1 MPEMKQTRKANA
13 QTKSKAMNFLIS
25 LLATPFNVLFIFLKL
40 VWSGRRLRLA
50 AIALTLIAVTAVVF
64 RVQSFSPVAELVRGK
79 TYEATASAGF
89 RVNDIT
95 VEGRKRTQRADLLD
109 ALSIGQ
115 NEPIFAAD
123 LEQINA
129 RIEALPWVETATVIR
144 RLPNIIHI
152 DLDEREPFAF
162 YRSGKDVALIDRKGV
177 TIARHHLA
185 PFGHLPVFSG
195 QGATLRAAGF
205 MEMLQAYPVLKNRMV
220 AAHWNSGR
228 RWTLKLDHGGQVHL
242 PAHGVSGA
250 LDRLMTLE
258 KERRVLAI
266 ENQAID
272 LRLPDRVLLRP
283 ATERSSA
290 IQEFKG
296 ETAS

>member
-1 MPEMKQTRKANA
+1 MPEMKQARKANA
-13 QTKSKAMNFLIS
+13 QTKSTAMNFLIS
-25 LLATPFNVLFIFLKL
+25 LLATPFNVLFIGLRL
-40 VWSGRRLRLA
+40 IWSGRRLRLA
-50 AIALTLIAVTAVVF
+50 AIALMLIAVTALVF
-64 RVQSFSPVAELVRGK
+64 RVESFSPMADLVRGK

-95 VEGRKRTQRADLLD
+95 VEGRKRTQRIDLLE
-109 ALSIGQ
+109 ALSISQ
-115 NEPIFAAD
+115 NDPIFAAD

-129 RIEALPWVETATVIR
+129 RIESLPWVETATVMR

-152 DLDEREPFAF
+152 DLHEREPFAF
-162 YRSGKDVALIDRKGV
+162 YRSGKGVALIDRKGV
-177 TIARHHLA
+177 TITRHHLA

-195 QGATLRAAGF
+195 KGATLRAAGF
-205 MEMLQAYPVLKNRMV
+205 MEMLQAYPVLRNRMV

-228 RWTLKLDHGGQVHL
+228 RWTVKLDHGGQVHL

-290 IQEFKG
+290 VEDFDG

>member
-1 MPEMKQTRKANA
+1 MPEMKPKGKANA
-13 QTKSKAMNFLIS
+13 QSKSTVMNFLIS
-25 LLATPFNVLFIFLKL
+25 LLATPFNLLFIGARII
-40 VWSGRRLRLA
+40 WSGRRLRLA
-50 AIALTLIAVTAVVF
+50 AIALILIASTAIVF
-64 RVQSFSPVAELVRGK
+64 RVESFSSFANLMRGK
-79 TYEATASAGF
+79 IYEATASAGF

-95 VEGRKRTQRADLLD
+95 VEGRKRTQRDDLL
-109 ALSIGQ
+109 AAVNIGQ

-123 LEQINA
+123 LQNINA

-152 DLDEREPFAF
+152 DLHEREPFAF
-162 YRSGKDVALIDRKGV
+162 YKSGKDVALIDRKGV
-177 TIARHHLA
+177 TITRHHLA

-205 MEMLQAYPVLKNRMV
+205 MEMLQAYPVLRNRMV

-228 RWTLKLDHGGQVHL
+228 RWTVKLDHGGQVHL

-283 ATERSSA
+283 AAERSSSA
-290 IQEFKG
+290 TEYG
-296 ETAS
+296 VENAS